1 MKRFIALLSAVVL
14 LICAFT
20 ACVSIENEP
29 SDDTSI
35 SSPSA
40 SADDTTFAE
49 SSEDIGDIDVSVSQP
64 VSQEPIYTP
73 IYPADYDERVAYY
86 TNMTLQADVNDVY
99 FNDSVFVGNSIML
112 HYKNYVTSNRA
123 STSLLG
129 NASFFAAASFSLY
142 NNKHQKPTDADCALP
157 VYQGEKLNIKQA
169 VEKMQVKTVYLSL
182 MALNDIA
189 LYKDGITGVDETYKL
204 FTELVE
210 ELHTEFPDTD
220 IVVLSNT
227 YLHSSSSGMKKL
239 NNGTIQTLNVKVLDF
254 CNDYG
259 LDYIDVSEVLL
270 DDENCLGTEFCSDVG
285 SSTAAC
291 HLTNAAYNAWTE
303 ILRDYAAKKT
313 AGNWV
318 NPKELK
324 PIS

>member
-1 MKRFIALLSAVVL
+1 MKRFIALISAVML
-14 LICAFT
+14 LIGAFT
-20 ACVSIENEP
+20 ACVSIEVEP
-29 SDDTSI
+29 EDPSSTPPASSSVDDKSLAD
-35 SSPSA
+35 SSVDSGDVEPSA
-40 SADDTTFAE
+40 S
-49 SSEDIGDIDVSVSQP
+49 QP
-64 VSQEPIYTP
+64 ASQEPVYTP

-142 NNKHQKPTDADCALP
+142 NNKNQKPTDADCALP

-189 LYKDGITGVDETYKL
+189 LYKDGITGVEETYKL

-210 ELHTEFPDTD
+210 ELHTEFPD
-220 IVVLSNT
+220 IAVVVLSNT
-227 YLHSSSSGMKKL
+227 HLHSSSSGMKKL

-254 CNDYG
+254 CNDNG

-270 DDENCLGTEFCSDVG
+270 DGENCLGTEFCSDVG
-285 SSTAAC
+285 SATAAC
-291 HLTNAAYNAWTE
+291 HLTSAAYNAWTE

-313 AGNWV
+313 AGTWV
-318 NPKELK
+318 NPTELK
-324 PIS
+324 PIA